1 MRLRGHFQHQMLD
14 AEIPVGPQ
22 PLHNA
27 CDAPR
32 EMITTGSSGLV
43 VQHILGNPLDGAGDA
58 HGEDR
63 FSHASP
69 LRPLV
74 ACIGDTCLELIERHG
89 SGVPAI
95 PKLRHTAPRRRL
107 LPPIQMGGCGCCT
120 GRGDACMS
128 ANMKYRPSKL
138 TFSCVHSA
146 LINRKHSSLNAP
158 RSAKGAP
165 KAANSGSIQP
175 TAAPKSCG
183 RPRADR

>member
-1 MRLRGHFQHQMLD
+1 M
-14 AEIPVGPQ
+14 
-22 PLHNA
+22 
-27 CDAPR
+27 
-32 EMITTGSSGLV
+32 
-43 VQHILGNPLDGAGDA
+43 QHILGNPLDGAGDA

-95 PKLRHTAPRRRL
+95 PKLRHTAPAGYCHRSRWVGAVVHTAVVT
-107 LPPIQMGGCGCCT
+107 P
-120 GRGDACMS
+120 ACRQ
-128 ANMKYRPSKL
+128 MKYRPSKL

-158 RSAKGAP
+158 RSAKGAL

-175 TAAPKSCG
+175 TAAPKIM
-183 RPRADR
+183 RPPES